1 MDQAN
6 RFSGMSVA
14 KAQFLQHQ
22 LSDLSDEEVQA
33 FVDRGRRVLADRK
46 LDRQGKFKYVLD
58 SRLID
63 GVRWTKEMKP
73 CGNPKCKKC
82 RERHEYH
89 GPVYKS
95 YVWDGERMRAK
106 SHGKNK
112 PEGWDSQ
119 ETTPAPERERVYP
132 RVESEQPTRQDRREE
147 PKYRRLKEVLEEQ
160 RRWIESGRWA
170 EYFVSGRLAQSWA
183 EVFELTEIARAATPY
198 LVDREREMFILD
210 HVGAYLGEAST
221 FMWQDPIWQD
231 QVTLVRGMIDSPSP
245 EETLEAAQRA
255 LSKAREVVQ
264 QFEECQKSYLAL
276 PEHYWD
282 DPDTA
287 PRIEQTRDALAAGLL
302 LVMETSQGWLDLHE
316 EALARLESEI
326 GKAREEVKVLEE
338 SISGLAREELDRSK
352 R

>member
-1 MDQAN
+1 MSTRNKSVDQAN

-63 GVRWTKEMKP
+63 GIRWTKEMKP

-112 PEGWDSQ
+112 PAGWDDPQ
-119 ETTPAPERERVYP
+119 EGARLA
-132 RVESEQPTRQDRREE
+132 DRGRGSRSSGRAL
-147 PKYRRLKEVLEEQ
+147 PLEASALFRHAEQ
-160 RRWIESGRWA
+160 RRK
-170 EYFVSGRLAQSWA
+170 
-183 EVFELTEIARAATPY
+183 
-198 LVDREREMFILD
+198 ERE
-210 HVGAYLGEAST
+210 E
-221 FMWQDPIWQD
+221 WK
-231 QVTLVRGMIDSPSP
+231 
-245 EETLEAAQRA
+245 E
-255 LSKAREVVQ
+255 
-264 QFEECQKSYLAL
+264 
-276 PEHYWD
+276 
-282 DPDTA
+282 
-287 PRIEQTRDALAAGLL
+287 
-302 LVMETSQGWLDLHE
+302 
-316 EALARLESEI
+316 
-326 GKAREEVKVLEE
+326 
-338 SISGLAREELDRSK
+338 
-352 R
+352 